1 MIGRLTGIVEDLGGN
16 QAIVDV
22 NGVGYLGYC
31 SSKTL
36 AVAETGSP
44 IRLEIETQVREDAFI
59 LYAFAA
65 KQEKNWFKLLTSV
78 QGVGG
83 RVALQILSALGQ
95 DELATAILSEDRK
108 AVSRAD
114 GVGPKLAQRIIS
126 VLKDRVI
133 ETDSAPNILH
143 PSGEASSSSQ
153 SGAEHTEAIS
163 ALVNL
168 GYGRAEAFSA
178 VSRAVSNIG
187 TDATLS
193 ALITAS
199 LKEAASS

>member
-22 NGVGYLGYC
+22 NGVGYLVDC

-44 IRLEIETQVREDAFI
+44 VRLEIETQVREDAFI

-65 KQEKNWFKLLTSV
+65 EQEKNWFKLLTSV

-133 ETDSAPNILH
+133 ETDTAPNILH
-143 PSGEASSSSQ
+143 PSDEASSSSQ

-178 VSRAVSNIG
+178 VSRAVSKIG

-199 LKEAASS
+199 LKEAAGS